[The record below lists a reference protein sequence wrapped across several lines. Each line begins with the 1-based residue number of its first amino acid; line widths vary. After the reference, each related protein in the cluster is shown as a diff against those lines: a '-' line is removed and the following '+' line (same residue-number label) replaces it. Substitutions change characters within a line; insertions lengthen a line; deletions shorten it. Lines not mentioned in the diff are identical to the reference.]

1 MKTPESGRASLA
13 DVARLR
19 QGAYRLLATLLLYP
33 SQERLGVAPDA
44 ARYLRRRS
52 PWAAGLAFY
61 GPWDGLLRQVVNLG
75 PAQLD
80 ALGDAYS
87 TLFVGNTTRGAVSLC
102 ESAYVDPLAMSPGQ
116 VLAQVEAAYAAAGLR
131 PASGGE
137 APDHAAVELEFA
149 SFLCGQEAEAW
160 EAALLSKALDALRLQ
175 KGFLEQHLG
184 RWLELPCRGVAA
196 RDGRSFYARVLR
208 AAWALVA
215 HDADLVRALASR
227 AQALMTS
234 RAEAVQC

>member
-1 MKTPESGRASLA
+1 
-13 DVARLR
+13 VARLR
-19 QGAYRLLATLLLYP
+19 QGAYRLLAALLLYP
-33 SQERLGVAPDA
+33 SQERLGLAPDA

-75 PAQLD
+75 PAQLH
-80 ALGDAYS
+80 ALGDVYS
-87 TLFVGNTTRGAVSLC
+87 TLFAGSTIRGAVSLC
-102 ESAYVDPLAMSPGQ
+102 ESAYVDPLTMPPGQ

-131 PASGGE
+131 PASRSE
-137 APDHAAVELEFA
+137 APDHAAVEMEFI

-160 EAALLSKALDALRLQ
+160 EAASLSKVLDALWVQ

-184 RWLELPCRGVAA
+184 RWIELPCRGAAA
-196 RDGRSFYARVLR
+196 RDGRGFYARVLR

-215 HDADLVRALASR
+215 HDADLVRAIASR
-227 AQALMTS
+227 AQALMAPE
-234 RAEAVQC
+234 AEVVRC